1 MIKYLLCPIAWLF
14 TIAVHMRNKLYDW
27 AVFPIMTSKVP
38 IISVGNI
45 QVGGTGKTPFVI
57 ALAKKLIE
65 NNIKPLIITRGYKRN
80 TKHQI
85 IFNSLTQYSV
95 EDVGDEPYYMK
106 YVLKSVPIIIDHN
119 KKNAVKK
126 ANELSN
132 IDCIILD
139 DGFQSRYLKKNIEI
153 VLTSFTQVN
162 NFSLM
167 PIGWFREPVS
177 SLKRADFV
185 YNTKNYNLEGSR
197 LKEGFRL
204 IKYKQGIIETSIN
217 IDTSKPVIIFS
228 GIANPKYFKTILERM
243 NIKIEKEINFEN
255 HAYYNEQKYQKLK
268 KHNPND
274 LSFITT
280 YKDFFKLNAE
290 FKKNYT
296 IYILEMYFI
305 IDDIKLTN
313 GIKLLVNEN

>member
-1 MIKYLLCPIAWLF
+1 MIKCLLYPVVWLF
-14 TIAVHMRNKLYDW
+14 SMLVHMRNKLYDW
-27 AVFPIMTSKVP
+27 AALPIMTSKVP

-80 TKHQI
+80 TVYQI
-85 IFNSLTQYSV
+85 IFNSLSERSV

-139 DGFQSRYLKKNIEI
+139 DGFQSRYLKKDIEI

-167 PIGWFREPVS
+167 PIGHFREPIS
-177 SLKRADFV
+177 SLKRADFI
-185 YNTKNYNLEGSR
+185 YNTKNYNLEGSQ
-197 LKEGFRL
+197 LKENFRF
-204 IKYKQGIIETSIN
+204 IKYKQDVVETNIN
-217 IDTSKPVIIFS
+217 IDTREPVIIFS
-228 GIANPKYFKTILERM
+228 GIANPKYFKTILEHM
-243 NIKIEKEINFEN
+243 NIKIEKEIIFEN
-255 HAYYNEQKYQKLK
+255 HAYYNEKKYQKLK
-268 KHNPND
+268 KHNPDD

-280 YKDFFKLNAE
+280 YKDFFKLNAA

-305 IDDIKLTN
+305 IDNVKLTN
-313 GIKLLVNEN
+313 RIKHLINEN

>member
-255 HAYYNEQKYQKLK
+255 HAYYNEKKYQKLK
-268 KHNPND
+268 KHNPDD